1 MLLEIE
7 ILIKVR
13 KGNQKNLTWYSHGS
27 ILGIISKTTMSM
39 RNNQMQK
46 QDTNSKNKQQKKNW
60 VRVKQQLL

>member
-1 MLLEIE
+1 MMLIE
-7 ILIKVR
+7 R
-13 KGNQKNLTWYSHGS
+13 KPKKNLTWYSHGS